1 MLKGNRL
8 LIRNDRHRRPYT
20 VSSAPRKR
28 LFLLGFLMFRL
39 GCAALLAPQSAHSGC
54 PASGRAG
61 GKSQARWGTHP
72 SPDDP
77 LPQARPG
84 HTEVPCKTMKNP
96 ERYRHLR
103 VDWVGESS
111 RQSITLCG
119 NQDADIG
126 TGQPLCPE
134 CARVSHALNVCG
146 LGPESLR
153 ELFET
158 LRKIGPYDVK
168 AKMEALRGL
177 GVQMDT
183 QDRAQL
189 N

>member
-1 MLKGNRL
+1 
-8 LIRNDRHRRPYT
+8 
-20 VSSAPRKR
+20 
-28 LFLLGFLMFRL
+28 
-39 GCAALLAPQSAHSGC
+39 
-54 PASGRAG
+54 
-61 GKSQARWGTHP
+61 
-72 SPDDP
+72 
-77 LPQARPG
+77 
-84 HTEVPCKTMKNP
+84 MKNQ

-111 RQSITLCG
+111 SQSITLCG

-126 TGQPLCPE
+126 TGPALCPE

-158 LRKIGPYDVK
+158 LREIGPYEVK

-177 GVQMDT
+177 RVQIDT